1 MTVAQGSSQKHD
13 EPLTSSSDL
22 IFTADDFLALA
33 EIVRAESGIMLPADK
48 ASLVYARLAR
58 RLRTLTLPSFRS
70 YRTFIA
76 SEQGVG
82 ERQRMIEAMTTN
94 VTQFFREPHH
104 FTDLSG
110 QVLPRLIQEARSG
123 GRVRIWSAGCSSGEE
138 PYSIAATV
146 LSVMPDAHKF
156 DFKILATDINRQM
169 LARARAGIYAA
180 DAVTVA
186 SVAKY
191 EPWFPRRDIDG
202 KPSLLVH
209 DDLRRLVSF
218 RTSNLIDPSWPMSGK
233 FQVIFCRNVLIY
245 FDSDV
250 HDQICGRLVD
260 YLSPDGYLYL
270 GHSERVPSVMPKL
283 QIVGP
288 TSYRL
293 ASPGHGQRMQSEPLT
308 GSSDLRK
315 VP

>member
-1 MTVAQGSSQKHD
+1 MSVAPGSSQKHD
-13 EPLTSSSDL
+13 EQLTSSDL
-22 IFTADDFLALA
+22 IFTTEDFLALA
-33 EIVRAESGIMLPADK
+33 DIVRTESGIELPADK

-70 YRTFIA
+70 YRSFIA
-76 SEQGVG
+76 SEQGAV
-82 ERQRMIEAMTTN
+82 ERQCMIEAMTTN

-104 FTDLSG
+104 FADLSS
-110 QVLPRLIQEARSG
+110 QVLPRLVEAARSG

-169 LARARAGIYAA
+169 LARARAGVYAA
-180 DAVTVA
+180 DAATLA
-186 SVAKY
+186 SVAGH
-191 EPWFPRRDIDG
+191 EEWFLRREIDG
-202 KPSLLVH
+202 RPSLLVH

-218 RTSNLIDPSWPMSGK
+218 RTSNLIDLSWPMSGK

-245 FDSDV
+245 FEGDV
-250 HDQICGRLVD
+250 HDRICSRLID
-260 YLSPDGYLYL
+260 YLSPEGCLYL
-270 GHSERVPSVMPKL
+270 GHSERVPPAMPNL
-283 QIVGP
+283 EIVGA

-293 ASPGHGQRMQSEPLT
+293 APPDRDSRLMPEPT
-308 GSSDLRK
+308 TVQTALRK
-315 VP
+315 VT